1 MKISNGVKKAK
12 DIKKTPKDPA
22 TAGPTGQVK
31 CSIFKSK
38 DEEIE
43 EINKAINEAREIRG
57 KAHLAE
63 RLIKEA
69 DGLLACKLFDEKK
82 PECKICH
89 YITDLRKRTATLIL
103 KAKTLKD

>member
-1 MKISNGVKKAK
+1 MRKAK
-12 DIKKTPKDPA
+12 DIKKI
-22 TAGPTGQVK
+22 K
-31 CSIFKSK
+31 CPIFKSK
-38 DEEIE
+38 NKEIE
-43 EINKAINEAREIRG
+43 KINKAINEAREIGG

-89 YITDLRKRTATLIL
+89 YIADLRKRMANLVL
-103 KAKTLKD
+103 KASPR

>member
-1 MKISNGVKKAK
+1 MKIKDTKK
-12 DIKKTPKDPA
+12 IKCP
-22 TAGPTGQVK
+22 
-31 CSIFKSK
+31 IFKSK

-89 YITDLRKRTATLIL
+89 YIIMYP
-103 KAKTLKD
+103 